1 MGSTACN
8 PFRVRFV
15 GPLAPHAAELAHEF
29 SRLGYS
35 VTSAVIVVRFAAHLS
50 RWLASEEIEL
60 SAVTDAVIDRLEERG
75 VNMIKTT
82 KDSGQRGRIPEN
94 IVIDDTDFE
103 EIQEGMLIKGL
114 VHTTFDDFAGEHG
127 LTQTQDEI

>member
-60 SAVTDAVIDRLEERG
+60 SAVTDAVIDRFLAVRRVEYTSHYSRRSSPVEWC
-75 VNMIKTT
+75 
-82 KDSGQRGRIPEN
+82 SGGSF
-94 IVIDDTDFE
+94 V
-103 EIQEGMLIKGL
+103 
-114 VHTTFDDFAGEHG
+114 
-127 LTQTQDEI
+127 